1 MIRLPNIEDAVWAA
15 RPLLKAIREFA
26 HLRVAAADAVLWC
39 VLISEASAI
48 PASVSY
54 DSGIGVPA
62 RPTLFGAL
70 VGPSGVGKSI
80 SHGVAR
86 EMCRNAPE
94 PLPLSTGEGLVE
106 SYWGKIQREQPQP
119 DGKTKLITVRERVR
133 SNALFWLD
141 EGEALFRQIERP
153 GNVVAPTLRAYWSG
167 GTVGQQNA
175 SDESRRLLE
184 AGSYTGGLIV
194 GLQPDISGQLLADTA
209 TGTAQRFVWVAATD
223 RHIPDTVVS
232 SLPPVV
238 PSWTRP
244 MLPGQPTGLLEQV
257 MSPTAVSQPT
267 APEQVLMP
275 LAGSVAAGLRRH
287 QVALRRGDVV
297 PDEHDTQRSAMQLKI
312 SGVLAWLDGRL
323 SIEAEDWE
331 LAGALLGTSDEVR
344 DQLLEHADEVRARQ
358 WTQQGVARSQVQ
370 SAAARADVM
379 RERCRDRVV
388 VLLAERGELTH
399 RELSRRT
406 AVAQRPFLPEA
417 LGILVDEKAVTV
429 IDTGNGG
436 RSYRVG
442 GDRE

>member
-1 MIRLPNIEDAVWAA
+1 MIRLPNIPDDVWAA

-39 VLISEASAI
+39 ALISEASAI

-86 EMCRNAPE
+86 EMCRHAPE
-94 PLPLSTGEGLVE
+94 PLPLSTGEGVVE
-106 SYWGKIQREQPQP
+106 TYWGKVQREQPQP
-119 DGKTKLITVRERVR
+119 EGKTKLITVRERVR

-175 SDESRRLLE
+175 SDESRRVLE
-184 AGSYTGGLIV
+184 AGTYTGGLIV

-209 TGTAQRFVWVAATD
+209 TGTAQRFIWVAATD
-223 RHIPDTVVS
+223 RHIPDTVAS

-244 MLPGQPTGLLEQV
+244 TLPGQPTGLLQQA
-257 MSPTAVSQPT
+257 MGQHQPT
-267 APEQVLMP
+267 EPVLMP
-275 LAGSVAAGLRRH
+275 LTGSVASDLRQH

-323 SIEAEDWE
+323 AIEAEDWE

-370 SAAARADVM
+370 SAAARADVL
-379 RERCRDRVV
+379 RERCRDRIA

-399 RELSRRT
+399 RELTHRT
-406 AVAQRPFLPEA
+406 TAAQRPFLAEA
-417 LGILVDEKAVTV
+417 LGVLVDEKAITATDTV
-429 IDTGNGG
+429 NGG

-442 GDRE
+442 GDRV